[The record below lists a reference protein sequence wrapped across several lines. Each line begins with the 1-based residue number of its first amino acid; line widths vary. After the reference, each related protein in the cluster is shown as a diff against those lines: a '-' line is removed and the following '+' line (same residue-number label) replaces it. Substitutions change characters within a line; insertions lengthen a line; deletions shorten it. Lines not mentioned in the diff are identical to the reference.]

1 MKLILACKQMVY
13 RVQYLQW
20 RYCINLNKM
29 GISLQSYTI
38 CWLKRSWQTRQ
49 KRSVFEITCLKY
61 SKIFLT
67 FESDFLF
74 LQITPTQ
81 YEKEMRMNTMERL
94 QNLNSIQIDNI
105 VSSGK
110 KPDKVV
116 LSFTPKILVFQNFKP
131 NDRVVAKFS
140 VKNISKVRRRN
151 LYN

>member
-1 MKLILACKQMVY
+1 
-13 RVQYLQW
+13 
-20 RYCINLNKM
+20 
-29 GISLQSYTI
+29 
-38 CWLKRSWQTRQ
+38 
-49 KRSVFEITCLKY
+49 
-61 SKIFLT
+61 
-67 FESDFLF
+67 
-74 LQITPTQ
+74 
-81 YEKEMRMNTMERL
+81 MRMNTMERL